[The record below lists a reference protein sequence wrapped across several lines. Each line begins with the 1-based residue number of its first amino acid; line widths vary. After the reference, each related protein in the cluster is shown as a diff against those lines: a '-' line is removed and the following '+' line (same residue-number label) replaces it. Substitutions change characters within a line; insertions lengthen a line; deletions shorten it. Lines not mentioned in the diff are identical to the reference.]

1 MHFAYF
7 RSLILTKMTNCQI
20 CGLPEEICL
29 CKEQKREGAKLSVY
43 TEKRR
48 YGKDVTIVSGLT
60 DKKALDEIGTTLKK
74 KCAAGG
80 TIKDNKIEIQGNHL
94 PKVKKILQEMG
105 YAIA

>member
-1 MHFAYF
+1 MA
-7 RSLILTKMTNCQI
+7 SCQI

-29 CKEQKREGAKLSVY
+29 CKEQKKEGAKLTVH

-60 DKKALDEIGTTLKK
+60 DKAALEDVGKTLKT

-80 TIKDNKIEIQGNHL
+80 TIKGGKVEIQGNHL
-94 PKVKKILQEMG
+94 LKVKKILQELG
-105 YAIA
+105 YMVA

>member
-1 MHFAYF
+1 MA
-7 RSLILTKMTNCQI
+7 NCQV

-29 CKEQKREGAKLSVY
+29 CKEQSKEGAKLSVT

-48 YGKDVTIVSGLT
+48 YGKDVTIVSGLS
-60 DKKALDEIGTTLKK
+60 DKAALEEVGRTLKT

-80 TIKDNKIEIQGNHL
+80 TIKDNKIEIQGYHL